1 MLFHINRVEPT
12 SSAFKT
18 NPFEEY
24 RVNHNFNRD
33 SDLFLLPGYYL
44 TPSGVI
50 VQPSMNAEEKHVDLA
65 AKLSLKWMAALA
77 FLKNKFMLW
86 NVGNVFMAL
95 NADASTMTSSTTSI
109 VTVVATVSTKT
120 YVISGCR
127 PSSPAIPACY

>member
-1 MLFHINRVEPT
+1 MEPT

-18 NPFEEY
+18 NPSEEY
-24 RVNHNFNRD
+24 RVNHNNNNQD

-50 VQPSMNAEEKHVDLA
+50 VQPSMNAEEKLVDPA
-65 AKLSLKWMAALA
+65 TLSLKWMAALA

-86 NVGNVFMAL
+86 NLIASMTL
-95 NADASTMTSSTTSI
+95 NKNSTITSSTST

>member
-1 MLFHINRVEPT
+1 VEPT

-18 NPFEEY
+18 NPSEEY
-24 RVNHNFNRD
+24 RVNHNNNNQD

-50 VQPSMNAEEKHVDLA
+50 VQPSMNAEEKLVDPA
-65 AKLSLKWMAALA
+65 TLSLKWMAALA

-86 NVGNVFMAL
+86 NLIASMTL
-95 NADASTMTSSTTSI
+95 NKNSTITSSTST

-127 PSSPAIPACY
+127 PSSPDIPACY

>member
-18 NPFEEY
+18 NPSEEY
-24 RVNHNFNRD
+24 RVNHNLNQD
-33 SDLFLLPGYYL
+33 SDLFLLSGYYL

-50 VQPSMNAEEKHVDLA
+50 VQPSMNAEEKLFDP
-65 AKLSLKWMAALA
+65 AKLSLKWMTLMA

>member
-1 MLFHINRVEPT
+1 VEPT

-24 RVNHNFNRD
+24 RVNHNFNQD

-50 VQPSMNAEEKHVDLA
+50 VQPSMNAEEKLVDPA
-65 AKLSLKWMAALA
+65 TLSLKWMAAMA

-86 NVGNVFMAL
+86 NVGNVIVSNL
-95 NADASTMTSSTTSI
+95 NNAPSTST

>member
-1 MLFHINRVEPT
+1 VEPT

-18 NPFEEY
+18 NPSEEY
-24 RVNHNFNRD
+24 RVNHNNNNQD

-50 VQPSMNAEEKHVDLA
+50 VQPSMNAEEKLVDPA
-65 AKLSLKWMAALA
+65 TLSLKWMAALA

-86 NVGNVFMAL
+86 NLIASMTL
-95 NADASTMTSSTTSI
+95 NKNSTITSSTST

-127 PSSPAIPACY
+127 PSSTAIPACY

>member
-1 MLFHINRVEPT
+1 MEPT

-18 NPFEEY
+18 NPSEEY
-24 RVNHNFNRD
+24 RVNHNLNQD

-50 VQPSMNAEEKHVDLA
+50 VQPSMNAEEKLFDPA
-65 AKLSLKWMAALA
+65 NMSLKLMALVA

-86 NVGNVFMAL
+86 NVAGNVFMAL

>member
-1 MLFHINRVEPT
+1 MEPT

-18 NPFEEY
+18 NPSEEY
-24 RVNHNFNRD
+24 RVNHDNNNQD
-33 SDLFLLPGYYL
+33 SDLFLLSGYYL

-50 VQPSMNAEEKHVDLA
+50 VQPSMNAEEKLFDPA
-65 AKLSLKWMAALA
+65 TLSLKWIAAMA
-77 FLKNKFMLW
+77 FLKNKLMLW
-86 NVGNVFMAL
+86 NVGNVIVSNL
-95 NADASTMTSSTTSI
+95 NNAPSTST